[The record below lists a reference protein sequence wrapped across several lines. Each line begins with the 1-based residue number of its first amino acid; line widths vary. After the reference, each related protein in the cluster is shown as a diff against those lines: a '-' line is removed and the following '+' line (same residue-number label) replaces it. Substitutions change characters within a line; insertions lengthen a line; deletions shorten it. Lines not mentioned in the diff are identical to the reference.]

1 MNDEPEVRITTGGE
15 GEGAGEVHDV
25 PLVQQVQVIDSS
37 SFTRRIKAKALQ
49 LRLKRWVKIGLIILA
64 AGGEVAAIR
73 LLHAQSTPPILPVQ
87 RPLGP
92 LNKVAVPGP
101 SGNELAEFVRDK
113 TAAIQLGKALFWD
126 TRVGSDSK
134 TACASCHFHAGADNR
149 VTNQINPG
157 LLSGDHA
164 FQIGGA
170 YAGPN
175 YTLQAKDFPL
185 TKHVLVDD
193 ATTIMSDINDVV
205 SSQGVFTERFDAVR
219 PSALADS
226 CSNTD
231 DSVFHGG
238 SGFNINGVNT
248 RRVEPRNTPTVINAV
263 FNFRN
268 FWDGRGNNMFNG
280 GDPFGL
286 RNPQALVW
294 KMENGILRNVP
305 VALPSSS
312 LASQASGPPLS
323 GNEMSC
329 QGRAYTQLGQKLIRQ
344 RILAEQ
350 VIAPSDSVLGLFA
363 VYAPTYGA
371 LIEKA
376 FQPAYWMAP
385 MPITV
390 PAAHARNF
398 KSMDLLK
405 RPDADGLSVL
415 PHLVMNHMEAN
426 FALFFGIA
434 IQMYEATLVAD
445 DTPFDRFAAGDRS
458 ALNPQ
463 QIRGLQIFE
472 DKGRCVAC
480 HSGPE
485 LTGAAFSNV
494 STQRVERM
502 TMGDGGAAIY
512 DTGFYNI
519 GVRPTSEDLGVGG
532 NDPFGN
538 PLSETRMVSLAKT
551 GLLGNYFGDGTVPVF
566 PAGQRIVADGAFKAP
581 GLRNVEFTGPYFH
594 NGGKATLMQVVDFYN
609 RGSDFGVANRANFDF
624 SIAPLGLTESDK
636 QDLVAFLLSLSDD
649 RVRFRKAPFDHPSI
663 CVTNGHL
670 GGSTAV
676 AQEGRSGRAI
686 DLMQC
691 LPEIGAK
698 GVNTSLA
705 TFLELSP
712 YAH

>member
-1 MNDEPEVRITTGGE
+1 MNEEITAAVQRERQWEAAEDLLMPQQLVTGNPNFFMRGTMTAVRLI
-15 GEGAGEVHDV
+15 VRH
-25 PLVQQVQVIDSS
+25 
-37 SFTRRIKAKALQ
+37 RIKL
-49 LRLKRWVKIGLIILA
+49 GLILLIVGCQIA
-64 AGGEVAAIR
+64 AVHV
-73 LLHAQSTPPILPVQ
+73 LHADNGPPILPVQ
-87 RPLGP
+87 RPLGA
-92 LNKVAVPGP
+92 LNKVPVPGP
-101 SGNELAEFVRDK
+101 SDSELAEFVRDK
-113 TAAIQLGKALFWD
+113 TAAVQLGKALFWE

-149 VTNQINPG
+149 ITNQINPG
-157 LLSGDHA
+157 LLSGDHS
-164 FQIGGA
+164 FQIGGP

-193 ATTIMSDINDVV
+193 ATTIMSDVNDIV
-205 SSQGVFTERFDAVR
+205 SSQGVFTERFEATHPNGMPDKCVV
-219 PSALADS
+219 
-226 CSNTD
+226 TD
-231 DSVFHGG
+231 DAVFHGG

-286 RNPQALVW
+286 RNTQPLVW
-294 KMENGILRNVP
+294 KVENGILRNVP
-305 VALPSSS
+305 AILSSSS
-312 LASQASGPPLS
+312 LASQASGPPMS

-329 QGRAYTQLGQKLIRQ
+329 QGRAYAQLGRKLLRQ
-344 RILAEQ
+344 RVLANQ
-350 VIAPSDSVLGLFA
+350 AISSTDSVLGGYSI
-363 VYAPTYGA
+363 YAPTYGA

-385 MPITV
+385 API
-390 PAAHARNF
+390 AAPGSYARNF

-405 RPDADGLSVL
+405 RPDGDEGAAL

-426 FALFFGIA
+426 FALYFGIA
-434 IQMYEATLVAD
+434 IQMYEATLIAD
-445 DTPFDRFAAGDRS
+445 DTPFDRFAAGDRT

-472 DKGRCVAC
+472 DKGRCVTC

-485 LTGAAFSNV
+485 LTAAAFSNV

-502 TMGDGGAAIY
+502 TMGDGAAAIY

-519 GVRPTSEDLGVGG
+519 GVRPTSEDFGLGGK
-532 NDPFGN
+532 DPFGN
-538 PLSETRMVSLAKT
+538 PLSETRMVSLGKT
-551 GLLGNYFGDGTVPVF
+551 AMLGNYFGDGTTPVF
-566 PAGQRIVADGAFKAP
+566 PTGERIVADGAFKAP

-609 RGSDFGVANRANFDF
+609 RGSDFGVVNRDNFDF
-624 SIAPLGLTESDK
+624 SIAPLGLTESNK
-636 QDLVAFLLSLSDD
+636 QDLVAFLLALSDD
-649 RVRFRKAPFDHPSI
+649 RVRYQKAPFDHPSI
-663 CVTNGHL
+663 CVTDGHL
-670 GGSTAV
+670 GGPTAV
-676 AQEGRSGRAI
+676 AQQHRSGLAV

-698 GVNTSLA
+698 GVGTGLE
-705 TFLELSP
+705 TFLKLSP
-712 YAH
+712 FAH